1 VEEKQGV
8 IMALIKTKNT
18 RGIKL
23 LRKSALILTL
33 LFTAG
38 TYAGQASAQSLSL
51 AGNNPYGIKICQGA
65 FALCASSTC
74 TPTGSNIT
82 VNVQGG
88 GTASFPEASCL
99 CPVISGAALADV
111 TGGNM
116 QGSCTPPGKGQ
127 VWSLYEP
134 KSNLPQQVNN
144 WSRKPAQSAVS
155 FQLCSSSLA
164 VGNTFANCFSFA
176 CTINKDSKSTNGV
189 KTATCFCPLG
199 ENPDGSAVPA
209 DTAVLTPAGQCNT
222 DVCAEHPVGAA
233 LVGAGSA
240 ASECLSGQNTS
251 GIDLDAETAK

>member
-1 VEEKQGV
+1 
-8 IMALIKTKNT
+8 
-18 RGIKL
+18 
-23 LRKSALILTL
+23 LRKNILILTL
-33 LFTAG
+33 LLTAG
-38 TYAGQASAQSLSL
+38 MYPARFSAQSLSL
-51 AGNNPYGIKICQGA
+51 AGSNPYGLKICQGS
-65 FALCASSTC
+65 FALCAASTC
-74 TPTGSNIT
+74 TPTGSTIA

-99 CPVISGAALADV
+99 CPIVNGPAIADV

-116 QGSCTPPGKGQ
+116 TGSCAPPAKGQ

-164 VGNTFANCFSFA
+164 VGDSFANCFSFA
-176 CTINKDSKSTNGV
+176 CTINKNSNSTNGV

-209 DTAVLTPAGQCNT
+209 DTAVMTPAGQCNT
-222 DVCAEHPVGAA
+222 DVCAEHPVGVA
-233 LVGAGSA
+233 LAGAGSD
-240 ASECLSGQNTS
+240 ASECLSDQNTS
-251 GIDLDAETAK
+251 GVTAGAMAK

>member
-1 VEEKQGV
+1 MVSVEN
-8 IMALIKTKNT
+8 TK
-18 RGIKL
+18 GIKL
-23 LRKSALILTL
+23 SGKCALILTL
-33 LFTAG
+33 LLTAG
-38 TYAGQASAQSLSL
+38 TYAARASAQSLSL
-51 AGNNPYGIKICQGA
+51 AGSNPYGLKICQGA

-74 TPTGSNIT
+74 TPTGSTIA

-99 CPVISGAALADV
+99 CPLVNGPALADV

-116 QGSCTPPGKGQ
+116 QGSCAPPGKGQ

-144 WSRKPAQSAVS
+144 WSRKPAETAVS
-155 FQLCSSSLA
+155 FQLCSAGLG

-209 DTAVLTPAGQCNT
+209 DTAVITPAGQCNS
-222 DVCAEHPVGAA
+222 DVCAEDPVGAA
-233 LVGAGSA
+233 LVG
-240 ASECLSGQNTS
+240 CR
-251 GIDLDAETAK
+251 I